1 MMFTGIKEIQ
11 IMRLTLPKVG
21 IVIDSH
27 HHSIRKFLPSDTTVL
42 YRSRMATFN
51 TSSISQTQILLF
63 IQAKI
68 ARRDPTNWINIFID
82 INKMLILT

>member
-11 IMRLTLPKVG
+11 IMRQTLSKVG

-51 TSSISQTQILLF
+51 TSSIRFLIH